1 MDRKLSESNIPKE
14 LINFLSQGNNILLIK
29 GKPGTG
35 KTMLSLELLNH
46 FRESRN
52 GVYVSTRITPER
64 LFASFP
70 WLKDVIKTE
79 SVLLANK
86 KGITIIDTKM
96 KMYSLPFERVYD
108 FIARLNNP
116 LMIIDSWEGIVREAG
131 PEEAEKML
139 SLLETL
145 ISKKSANI
153 ILVNENPDLS
163 TLDYLVDGMV
173 TLSDIDIFGEAK
185 DGRVWSGL
193 LERRSA
199 REITINK
206 LRGITRKKKN
216 YAFTLYEGHFKYFP
230 PLKPIYLK
238 KFNIIP
244 DPEKD
249 KISSGIPDLDKL
261 LGGGYKLGTSTMFTL
276 EHGVGN
282 EHFHFLIFPLMINT
296 LLLGR
301 GLVITPLEGLSI
313 EEHLKSFQEYVGENV
328 NNAMIAQ
335 KAIYE
340 RPIPEN
346 RFFVHLKNLDKTL
359 ESWFAARSKLV
370 GRAKQPVCHIMSA
383 DFIEHSLG
391 YNATLLKVSMDLS
404 SISEWGDVYI
414 SITKRG
420 QRAVDQIAQ
429 MCDKHFVLKNINGA
443 IFIYGV
449 RPDTP
454 LYNISVTSE
463 EVKLIPV
470 L

>member
-1 MDRKLSESNIPKE
+1 MSTSNIPKE
-14 LINFLSQGNNILLIK
+14 LIDFLSQGNNILLIK
-29 GKPGTG
+29 GNPGAG
-35 KTMLSLELLNH
+35 KTLLSLELLNH
-46 FRESRN
+46 FKEYRS
-52 GVYVSTRITPER
+52 GIYVSTRVKPEK
-64 LFASFP
+64 LLVQFP
-70 WLKDVIKTE
+70 WLKDVIE
-79 SVLLANK
+79 PEHVLIANK
-86 KGITIIDTKM
+86 KGITITDAKVGL
-96 KMYSLPFERVYD
+96 YPSSFERLFD
-108 FIARLNNP
+108 SIMKLENP
-116 LMIIDSWEGIVREAG
+116 LVIIDSWEGLVKELGAV
-131 PEEAEKML
+131 EAEKML
-139 SLLETL
+139 GLLESL
-145 ISKKSANI
+145 IYKKNANI
-153 ILVNENPDLS
+153 ILVSETCEIFS
-163 TLDYLVDGMV
+163 FDYIADGLV

-199 REITINK
+199 REITLNK
-206 LRGITRKKKN
+206 LRGTVRKRKN
-216 YAFTLYEGHFKYFP
+216 YTFTLYEGHFKYFP

-238 KFNIIP
+238 KFNIIH

-282 EHFHFLIFPLMINT
+282 EHLHFLIFPLMINT

-301 GLVITPLEGLSI
+301 GLIITPLEGLSV
-313 EEHLKSFQEYVGENV
+313 EEHLKSFQEYVGEKV
-328 NNAMIAQ
+328 NNVMIAQ
-335 KAIYE
+335 KAIFE

-370 GRAKQPVCHIMSA
+370 GRAKQPICHIMST
-383 DFIEHSLG
+383 DFIEYSLG
-391 YNATLLKVSMDLS
+391 YNATLLNVAMNLS
-404 SISEWGDVYI
+404 SINEWGDVYI

-420 QRAVDQIAQ
+420 QKTVDQITQ
-429 MCDKHFVLKNINGA
+429 MCDKHFVLKNVDGA

-449 RPDTP
+449 RPETS
-454 LYNISVTSE
+454 LYNVSVTSE